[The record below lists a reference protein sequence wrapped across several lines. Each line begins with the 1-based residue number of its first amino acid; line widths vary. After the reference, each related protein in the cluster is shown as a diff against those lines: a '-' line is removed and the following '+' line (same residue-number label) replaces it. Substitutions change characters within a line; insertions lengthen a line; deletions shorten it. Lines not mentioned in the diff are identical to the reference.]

1 MAGLHFIAQE
11 PICKGWS
18 QDKKYRVTDAQG
30 VHYLLRISPAEQY
43 DRKKNEFERMRTIA
57 ALGIPMCKPIEFGV
71 CDAGVYSVQ
80 SWIDGTDAEE
90 AIPALTRE
98 AQYACGRE
106 AGRILRKIHSVPV
119 PENLEEWAVRF
130 NRKIDLKMEKY
141 RACPFQFEDG
151 QVFIDYINENRSL
164 LNDRPQVYQHG
175 DYHRGNMR
183 IGRDGKL
190 YILDFDRDDYG
201 DPWEDMKA
209 ITWDAILCPT
219 FASGRIDG
227 YFSGSIPPE
236 FWKLLALYISVG
248 MLSAILWAVP
258 FGFEQ
263 IELFQN
269 QAKTVLNWYDGMR
282 NPVPIWYQKHKRP
295 LSSPKTA
302 N

>member
-18 QDKKYRVTDAQG
+18 QDKKYRVTDAHG

-57 ALGIPMCKPIEFGV
+57 ALGIPMCKPIEFGI

-141 RACPFQFEDG
+141 RACPFRFEDG

-164 LNDRPQVYQHG
+164 LNSRPQVYQHG

-227 YFSGSIPPE
+227 YFADSIPPE
-236 FWKLLALYISVG
+236 FWKLLALYISIG

-258 FGFEQ
+258 FGSDQ
-263 IELFQN
+263 IKLFQN

-282 NPVPIWYQKHKRP
+282 NTVPIWYQKRKRL

>member
-30 VHYLLRISPAEQY
+30 VYYLLRISPAEQY

-57 ALGIPMCKPIEFGV
+57 ALGIPMCNPIEFGV
-71 CDAGVYSVQ
+71 CDAGIYSVQ

-130 NRKIDLKMEKY
+130 NRKIDLKIEKY
-141 RACPFQFEDG
+141 RACPFRFEDG

-164 LNDRPQVYQHG
+164 LNSRPQVYQHG

-227 YFSGSIPPE
+227 YFADSIPPE

-258 FGFEQ
+258 FGSDQ
-263 IELFQN
+263 IKLFQN

-282 NPVPIWYQKHKRP
+282 NTVPIWYQKHKRL

>member
-18 QDKKYRVTDAQG
+18 QDKKYRITDAHG

-57 ALGIPMCKPIEFGV
+57 ALGIPMCKPIEFGI

-141 RACPFQFEDG
+141 RACPFRFEDG

-164 LNDRPQVYQHG
+164 LNSRPQVYQHG

-227 YFSGSIPPE
+227 YFADSIPPE

-258 FGFEQ
+258 FGFDQ
-263 IELFQN
+263 IKLFQN

-282 NPVPIWYQKHKRP
+282 NTVPIWYQKHKRL

>member
-18 QDKKYRVTDAQG
+18 QDKKYRITDAHG

-57 ALGIPMCKPIEFGV
+57 ALGIPMCKPIEFGI

-141 RACPFQFEDG
+141 RACPFRFEDG

-164 LNDRPQVYQHG
+164 LNSRPQVYQHG

-227 YFSGSIPPE
+227 YFADSIPPE

-258 FGFEQ
+258 FGSDQ
-263 IELFQN
+263 IKLFQN

-282 NPVPIWYQKHKRP
+282 NTVPIWYQKHKRL

>member
-1 MAGLHFIAQE
+1 
-11 PICKGWS
+11 
-18 QDKKYRVTDAQG
+18 
-30 VHYLLRISPAEQY
+30 
-43 DRKKNEFERMRTIA
+43 MRTIA
-57 ALGIPMCKPIEFGV
+57 ALGIPMCKPIEFGI

-90 AIPALTRE
+90 AIPTLTRE
-98 AQYACGRE
+98 AQYACGWE
-106 AGRILRKIHSVPV
+106 AGHILRKIHSVPV

-141 RACPFQFEDG
+141 KACPFQFEDG

-227 YFSGSIPPE
+227 YFGGSIPPE

-258 FGFEQ
+258 FGSDQ

-282 NPVPIWYQKHKRP
+282 NPMPIWYQKHKRP
-295 LSSPKTA
+295 LPCPQTV

>member
-1 MAGLHFIAQE
+1 MTGLHFIAQE

-18 QDKKYRVTDAQG
+18 QDKKYRITDAHG

-57 ALGIPMCKPIEFGV
+57 ALGIPMCKPIEFGI

-164 LNDRPQVYQHG
+164 LNSRPQVYQHG

-227 YFSGSIPPE
+227 YFADSIPPE

-282 NPVPIWYQKHKRP
+282 NPVPIWYQKHKRL

>member
-18 QDKKYRVTDAQG
+18 QDKKYRITDAHG

-57 ALGIPMCKPIEFGV
+57 ALGIPMCKPIEFGI

-164 LNDRPQVYQHG
+164 LNSRPQVYQHG

-227 YFSGSIPPE
+227 YFADSIPPE

-282 NPVPIWYQKHKRP
+282 NPVPIWYQKHKRL

>member
-98 AQYACGRE
+98 AQYACGWE
-106 AGRILRKIHSVPV
+106 AGHILRKIHSVPV

-141 RACPFQFEDG
+141 KA
-151 QVFIDYINENRSL
+151 
-164 LNDRPQVYQHG
+164 QVYQHG

-227 YFSGSIPPE
+227 YFADSIPPE

-269 QAKTVLNWYDGMR
+269 QAKTVLNWYDGIR
-282 NPVPIWYQKHKRP
+282 NPVPIWYQKHKRL

>member
-30 VHYLLRISPAEQY
+30 VYYLLRISPAEQY

-130 NRKIDLKMEKY
+130 NRKIDLKIEKY

-164 LNDRPQVYQHG
+164 LNSRPQVYQHG

-227 YFSGSIPPE
+227 YFGGSIPPE

-282 NPVPIWYQKHKRP
+282 NPVPIWYQKHKRL

>member
-1 MAGLHFIAQE
+1 M
-11 PICKGWS
+11 
-18 QDKKYRVTDAQG
+18 
-30 VHYLLRISPAEQY
+30 
-43 DRKKNEFERMRTIA
+43 
-57 ALGIPMCKPIEFGV
+57 
-71 CDAGVYSVQ
+71 
-80 SWIDGTDAEE
+80 
-90 AIPALTRE
+90 
-98 AQYACGRE
+98 
-106 AGRILRKIHSVPV
+106 KI
-119 PENLEEWAVRF
+119 
-130 NRKIDLKMEKY
+130 EKY

-227 YFSGSIPPE
+227 YFGGSIPPE

-258 FGFEQ
+258 FGSEQ

-282 NPVPIWYQKHKRP
+282 NPVPIWYQKRKRP